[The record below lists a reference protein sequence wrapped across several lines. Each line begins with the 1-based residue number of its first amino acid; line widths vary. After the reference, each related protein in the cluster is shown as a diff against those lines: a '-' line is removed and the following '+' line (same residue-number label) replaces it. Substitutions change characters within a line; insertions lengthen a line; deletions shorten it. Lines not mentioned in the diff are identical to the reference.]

1 MSSTLKKKKKTKEEV
16 TPEAFLERLEEIKR
30 RKETFFT
37 YISEEEQEE
46 KMPKLQKLFEELRP
60 VIRDAL
66 HKANGSAKMKGE
78 ALYSFGKFVAAVEFL
93 MALHKLTFDLSY
105 AVSED
110 FFKKIVWAM
119 EEIIDTYSDIVK
131 GRPLDSV
138 TNRLDFLY
146 FDIKGVI
153 EKFLKSLEKDI
164 EDLEEHVMPGP

>member
-1 MSSTLKKKKKTKEEV
+1 VLKKKKEKKEEV
-16 TPEAFLERLEEIKR
+16 TPEAFLERLEEIKK

-46 KMPKLQKLFEELRP
+46 KMPKLQKLFDELRP

-105 AVSED
+105 ASSED
-110 FFKKIVWAM
+110 LFKKVIWAM

-138 TNRLDFLY
+138 TNRLDTLY
-146 FDIKGVI
+146 FMIKDDIK
-153 EKFLKSLEKDI
+153 EFLKHLEKDI
-164 EDLEEHVMPGP
+164 EDLEEHVIPGP

>member
-1 MSSTLKKKKKTKEEV
+1 MSSVVKKRKKEEEI
-16 TPEAFLERLEEIKR
+16 TPEAFLEQLKEIKK

-60 VIRDAL
+60 AVRDAL

-93 MALHKLTFDLSY
+93 IALHKLTFDLSW
-105 AVSED
+105 VSSED
-110 FFKKIVWAM
+110 LFKKIIWAM
-119 EEIIDTYSDIVK
+119 EEIIDTYSDVVK

-138 TNRLDFLY
+138 TNRLDTLY
-146 FDIKGVI
+146 FMLNDDIK
-153 EKFLKSLEKDI
+153 KFLKHLERNI
-164 EDLEEHVMPGP
+164 EDLEEHVIPGP

>member
-1 MSSTLKKKKKTKEEV
+1 MSLSSVVKKRKKEEV
-16 TPEAFLERLEEIKR
+16 TPEAFLERLEEIKK

-46 KMPKLQKLFEELRP
+46 KMPKLQKLFDELRP

-93 MALHKLTFDLSY
+93 MALHKLTFDLSWGS
-105 AVSED
+105 SED
-110 FFKKIVWAM
+110 LFKKVIWAM

-131 GRPLDSV
+131 GRPLDSI
-138 TNRLDFLY
+138 TNRLDTLY
-146 FDIKGVI
+146 FMIKDDIK
-153 EKFLKSLEKDI
+153 EFLKHLERNI
-164 EDLEEHVMPGP
+164 EDLEEHVIPGP